1 MILSWFSKDSSEGDK
16 KITREDERQIA
27 AQFKELS
34 PRILAIPE
42 VQAMTTFDQVI
53 SYLQSD
59 RPPNSAGKKGVIIRQ
74 DNARGQL
81 LGLVFLDENN
91 KFVCRSDGTPY
102 GRQLLAGK
110 LDVKL
115 QQTLGNKD
123 LIFVELK
130 SQKSGVDEFH
140 GSIADQYQQWFR
152 DILRLPEVVPIMT
165 YEAAIQYF
173 ITDRPS
179 DPRIEKGAILRQ
191 PHSQGQLLAQ
201 VFLDSNNDL
210 VRPSDGKPYGRQLVA
225 KKLDEELLD
234 AFGTKNLIIVE

>member
-16 KITREDERQIA
+16 KITREDERRIA

-59 RPPNSAGKKGVIIRQ
+59 RPPNYAGKKGVIIRQ

-110 LDVKL
+110 LDGKL
-115 QQTLGNKD
+115 KQNLGNKD

-140 GSIADQYQQWFR
+140 QGLFSQLSEWLKDLLKVPEVIPMMTYDDAIKYFFSDR
-152 DILRLPEVVPIMT
+152 PNDPRVKKGALLRLPHP
-165 YEAAIQYF
+165 
-173 ITDRPS
+173 
-179 DPRIEKGAILRQ
+179 
-191 PHSQGQLLAQ
+191 QGQLLAQ
-201 VFLDSNNDL
+201 MFLDGNNQIID
-210 VRPSDGKPYGRQLVA
+210 RSDGKPYGRQLVA
-225 KKLDEELLD
+225 RKLDAELSD
-234 AFGTKNLIIVE
+234 AFDDQDLIIVE